1 MVKLVYTLGLGSSL
15 EISGGSSPPFD
26 NTKNKNKMKRLFG
39 FINVTKKIIDKI
51 IDLCEK
57 IKQDIPNSI
66 ASFLIGSLIGYWY
79 YVFFIIN

>member
-1 MVKLVYTLGLGSSL
+1 L
-15 EISGGSSPPFD
+15 IIQ
-26 NTKNKNKMKRLFG
+26 KNKNKMKRLFD
-39 FINVTKKIIDKI
+39 FINITKKIIDKI